1 MAHKKA
7 AGSTRLG
14 RDSQAKRLG
23 VKIFGDQYVPAGGII
38 IRQRGTKFHPGT
50 NVGIGGDDT
59 LFALVSGYVKFQEKK
74 VVAFTGNKDKRR
86 FVSVV
91 PLTEIVASAEDLV
104 AEEIVE
110 EVAKVEKVVKTA
122 KVASEKE

>member
-14 RDSQAKRLG
+14 RDSQSKRLG
-23 VKIFGDQYVPAGGII
+23 VKVFGDQYIPAGGIV
-38 IRQRGTKFHPGT
+38 IRQRGTKFHPGK

-74 VVAFTGNKDKRR
+74 VVAFTGNKARR
-86 FVSVV
+86 TFVHVV
-91 PLTEIVASAEDLV
+91 PLAEVVAST
-104 AEEIVE
+104 EEAV
-110 EVAKVEKVVKTA
+110 T
-122 KVASEKE
+122 EKE